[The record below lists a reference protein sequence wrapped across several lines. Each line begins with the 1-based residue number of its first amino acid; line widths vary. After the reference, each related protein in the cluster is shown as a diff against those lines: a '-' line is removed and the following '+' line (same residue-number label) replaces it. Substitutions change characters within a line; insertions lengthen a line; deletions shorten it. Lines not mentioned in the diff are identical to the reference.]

1 MNKTI
6 KTLFTS
12 TVIFGSALLLS
23 ACGHSQTPAMMNA
36 PQMFRMQQAA
46 APQELLVRF
55 TPAAS
60 RHDIEVFS
68 TRYGLQV
75 QGLIP
80 ELGVYVMRG
89 TVSHQAQLQ
98 ALMLQL
104 RADRLTTMVE
114 VNEQMYT
121 GPVSHDM
128 YVSPIFN

>member
-12 TVIFGSALLLS
+12 TVILGSAMLLS

-36 PQMFRMQQAA
+36 PQMFRMQQTATS
-46 APQELLVRF
+46 QELLVRF

-68 TRYGLQV
+68 ARYGLQV
-75 QGLIP
+75 QRLIP
-80 ELGVYVMRG
+80 EMGVYVMRSA
-89 TVSHQAQLQ
+89 VAQQAQLQ

-114 VNEQMYT
+114 VNERIST

>member
-1 MNKTI
+1 MNKSI

-68 TRYGLQV
+68 VRYGLQV
-75 QGLIP
+75 QRLVP
-80 ELGVYVMRG
+80 EMGVYVMRSA
-89 TVSHQAQLQ
+89 VAHQAQLQ

-104 RADRLTTMVE
+104 RSDRLTMMVE
-114 VNEQMYT
+114 VNERMTVGPVPQDMYT
-121 GPVSHDM
+121 
-128 YVSPIFN
+128 SPIFN